1 MKLNDKG
8 MTLVEIIV
16 SIALISIVLIFLL
29 NLFINVQANYRFSK
43 LQANYDVLVSDVIKI
58 VSDDI
63 IEYKLE
69 KVDLSE
75 DKKSVKLY
83 FHSYRKSD
91 LSKKIVKE
99 IKIENNSDGIPII
112 SYQFENDGTRLT
124 SEENIKTFIR
134 KLPEDIDISDI
145 NINVEYMAEAT
156 EDSNYVKIKIPLSDS
171 YDNNYDIN
179 IYGKLVNS

>member
-63 IEYKLE
+63 IEYGLE
-69 KVDLSE
+69 DVKNVDN
-75 DKKSVKLY
+75 KSVKLY